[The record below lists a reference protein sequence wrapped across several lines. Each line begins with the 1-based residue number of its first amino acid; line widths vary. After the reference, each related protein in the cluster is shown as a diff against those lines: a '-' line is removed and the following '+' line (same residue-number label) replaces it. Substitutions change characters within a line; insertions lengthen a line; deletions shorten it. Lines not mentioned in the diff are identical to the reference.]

1 MMMMWIRAEL
11 GRLQS
16 KPSGRV
22 KPAPIGGGK
31 ICDNRI
37 FFFAIIID
45 YYLFMMSGISENSYL
60 SHEIQKKKTRLF
72 WAAFVSI

>member
-1 MMMMWIRAEL
+1 MMWTQAEL
-11 GRLQS
+11 GRLQC

-22 KPAPIGGGK
+22 KPAPIGRGK

-45 YYLFMMSGISENSYL
+45 DYCLFMSGISEKFIASK
-60 SHEIQKKKTRLF
+60 E
-72 WAAFVSI
+72 